1 MFRFRG
7 FTPRANDAVNLALSQ
22 ACLLGHTY
30 IGSEHLLLGLLLEGS
45 GAAYHCLT
53 QNGVEPEAVL
63 DLLIKTVGR
72 GIQSKLSPSDMTP
85 RCRRILEQ
93 SILESRRNN
102 CETVGSEHILMSLLR
117 EKDCYAVRFLAE
129 LGAWLFTTEML

>member
-1 MFRFRG
+1 M
-7 FTPRANDAVNLALSQ
+7 
-22 ACLLGHTY
+22 
-30 IGSEHLLLGLLLEGS
+30 
-45 GAAYHCLT
+45 
-53 QNGVEPEAVL
+53 L

-93 SILESRRNN
+93 SILESRKNN

-117 EKDCYAVRFLAE
+117 EKDCYAVRFLAQ
-129 LGAWLFTTEML
+129 LGADPIILYRQLCQAMDFLETFPAPFPWDSQKEARVFPEKRILSHRPAG